1 MELNSYMINGLVE
14 IVLLVI
20 GILIA
25 LQINSWNEGR
35 KEKQLENQLF
45 EAIINDLDLK
55 RACC

>member
-1 MELNSYMINGLVE
+1 MKGRIMELNSYMINGLVE

-35 KEKQLENQLF
+35 KEKQLEN
-45 EAIINDLDLK
+45 
-55 RACC
+55 